1 MSVQSANNKRIL
13 KNSIFLYIRMLLVM
27 GVTLY
32 TSRVVLEV
40 LGVSDFGIYNV
51 VGGLVVI
58 LGFFTSSL
66 SNVAQRYINIGL
78 GHKDEKATELAFRQS
93 LTLMFILSLLVLL
106 LGETIGLWFVYNK
119 LNIPYD
125 RLHAA
130 LYVYQFALFSTVC
143 SINQVSLMA
152 AIVAHERMNVYAY
165 LGIFEATARLIIAV
179 ILIYVES
186 VDHLIV
192 YSGLTSLIFPITLV
206 IYLVYCLRHFKECR
220 ILLYWNWSMVKEMI
234 CFVSYNVFGCFAF
247 SASVQGTNI
256 LLNIFFGPAV
266 NAARGISVQ
275 ISHVLVRFT
284 ESITTAVKPQII
296 KSYVEGD
303 CSYMYILI
311 EKSSKYAFYL
321 SAILAIP
328 LIFETEYILKLW
340 LGQVPEYSIAFTRLT
355 LVDALIGIFVPPLW
369 IATNAT
375 GNIKRNQLY
384 GRLLTLSILPLTYV
398 LLLFYVDPK
407 IPFVLTIMV
416 SILYWG
422 YSLYDIHQQISLPIG
437 SYLQKVLVPS
447 AILAI
452 VLIVIGY
459 FIVNTFEES
468 SMFRMVI
475 LFTLSIIFATITIL
489 MLLDASERNYIK
501 KIIKKFI

>member
-1 MSVQSANNKRIL
+1 
-13 KNSIFLYIRMLLVM
+13 M

-78 GHKDEKATELAFRQS
+78 GSKDEKKTEYAFRQS
-93 LTLMFILSLLVLL
+93 LTLMFILSIIVLF

-165 LGIFEATARLIIAV
+165 LGIFEAITRLIIAMT
-179 ILIYVES
+179 LIYINHA
-186 VDHLIV
+186 DHLIL
-192 YSGLTSLIFPITLV
+192 YSGLTFLIFPITLV
-206 IYLVYCLRHFKECR
+206 IYLVYCLRYFKECR
-220 ILLYWNWSMVKEMI
+220 ISPYWNWSLVKEMFH
-234 CFVSYNVFGCFAF
+234 FVGYNVFGCFAF

-256 LLNIFFGPAV
+256 LLNIFFGPTI

-275 ISHVLVRFT
+275 INHALVRFT

-303 CSYMYILI
+303 LSYMYMLI
-311 EKSSKYAFYL
+311 EKSSKYSFFL
-321 SAILAIP
+321 SAMLAIP

-340 LGQVPEYSIAFTRLT
+340 LDQVPEYSITFTRLT
-355 LVDALIGIFVPPLW
+355 VVDALMGIFVPPLW
-369 IATNAT
+369 IVANAT

-398 LLLFYVDPK
+398 LLLFYEDPK
-407 IPFVLTIMV
+407 IPFTLTIIA
-416 SILYWG
+416 SLLYWG

-447 AILAI
+447 AILVI

-475 LFTLSIIFATITIL
+475 LFTLSIIIAIITIL
-489 MLLDASERNYIK
+489 RLLDVSERNYIIK
-501 KIIKKFI
+501 LIKKFI